1 MKICIVTGSNGLVGS
16 ESVRFFSSK
25 KFKVVGIDN
34 NFRKFFFGK
43 NGDTSWVKKK
53 LNNELQNYSHY
64 DYDIRNKDKIS
75 RIFKKYS
82 KDIKLIIH
90 CAAQPS
96 HDWAYQNPYLDFET
110 NAYGTLN
117 LLQNFYKY
125 CPNSVFINLSTNK
138 VYGDNPNKLNL
149 IEKKS
154 RYELPND
161 HKYYKGIDEKMSIQN
176 CVHSLFG
183 ISKLSA
189 DLMVQEYGKNFKL
202 KTVSF
207 RAGCLT
213 GPMHSGAEL
222 HGFLSFLVRQIVNR
236 KKYNIFGYKGKQ
248 VRDNLHSLD
257 LVNAFWNFYKTPRYG
272 EIYNIG
278 GSRKSNCSILE
289 AIQIIEN
296 LTGIKANF
304 KILNHNRV
312 GDHKWWI
319 SSIKKFKKHY
329 PNWNIKHNVTKIIKD
344 IIESENN
351 GNK

>member
-25 KFKVVGIDN
+25 KFKVIGIDN
-34 NFRKFFFGK
+34 NFRKLFFGK

-53 LNNELQNYSHY
+53 LNKELQNYSHY
-64 DYDIRNKDKIS
+64 DYDIRDKDKVS

-82 KDIKLIIH
+82 RDIKLIIH

-110 NAYGTLN
+110 NANGTLN
-117 LLQNFYKY
+117 LLQNFHKY
-125 CPNSVFINLSTNK
+125 CPKGVFINLSTNK
-138 VYGDNPNKLNL
+138 VYGDNPNRLNL
-149 IEKKS
+149 IEKKN
-154 RYELPND
+154 RFELPND
-161 HKYYKGIDEKMSIQN
+161 HKYFKGIDEKMSIQN

-189 DLMVQEYGKNFKL
+189 DLMVQEYGKNFNL

-222 HGFLSFLVRQIVNR
+222 HGFLSFLVKQTVNR
-236 KKYNIFGYKGKQ
+236 QRYNIFGYKGKQ
-248 VRDNLHSLD
+248 VRDNLHSFD
-257 LVNAFWNFYKTPRYG
+257 LVNAFWNFYKAPRYG

-289 AIQIIEN
+289 AIKIIEN
-296 LTGIKANF
+296 LTKLEANF
-304 KILNHNRV
+304 KILNQNRV
-312 GDHKWWI
+312 GDHKWWV

-344 IIESENN
+344 ILESE
-351 GNK
+351 K